1 MVNFQLQY
9 ECLCCFHFE
18 PLGLRCEMI
27 IMPLELILGHDRVVS
42 EPDYDLVE
50 NLFWFTLGKMS
61 DTLDSVL
68 ASSCINSFFSINPNC
83 LLGFLVTNL
92 AIPYVL

>member
-1 MVNFQLQY
+1 
-9 ECLCCFHFE
+9 
-18 PLGLRCEMI
+18 MI

-68 ASSCINSFFSINPNC
+68 ASSCINSYSS
-83 LLGFLVTNL
+83 L
-92 AIPYVL
+92 